1 MAEFSGRTRRC
12 ATTLSERHARWDD
25 LEASG
30 FSRVEQLEM
39 ELGKP
44 HLVGFLFDTKDEC
57 REVVT
62 GLHGSNYVLHEVL
75 HDTDILYQWT
85 LDHAREFD
93 VSRREDRKAALRY
106 KLQEKPRVSAP
117 DAYNELLGMD
127 VQLKARV
134 SKASYRMQVKFPT
147 GSKSDLEGA
156 ARERWL
162 SVMVAYMEEAEL
174 PLVKV
179 AKETSNPAE
188 VMRRAF
194 GARRM
199 KTLRSRARSWAKVR
213 EWMIMFAGQ
222 PYPPDVSYMLEYLLF
237 LVQEEVPKSRFQ
249 DTAAA
254 LAVLEDAGQVA
265 GDMKISSMVPWVQ
278 GVRSRIAELEVN
290 RTQVRKAPPP
300 TVAMLLSL
308 EVNMFNMEIPEYM
321 RAMSWIILLCTWA
334 CLRLSD
340 LEGLCPKRMMLGS
353 RGLRGVLI
361 RTKTTGPGKLV
372 KETQI
377 FVSRRIS
384 LSGHDWLQAG
394 YELWDSYGHKDRD
407 YFVMSTDQN
416 MNKPVRKYASVER
429 VAIYVRQVLMELK
442 AVVKPRFQQWRHK
455 DETPMFDQT
464 GILYWSG
471 HSMRHFLPTVA
482 AAVDIGKEQRDYVGR
497 WHVNLHQSAD
507 YVHTSRQI
515 VLKVQ
520 EAVNK
525 AIVEGAPGY
534 DESELLEDY
543 GCFLVTRGRMPADW
557 IKHHAIWKKIDG
569 SLHLGGTWPMIEVD
583 FIDGALLEEPSQVQ
597 PPETINE
604 GAAEAEREET
614 ADTAPFFVTI
624 SRHTG
629 FRRLHKIGGCNIQP
643 WACHK
648 VEYLARVVPGVADAA
663 CKTCQRK
670 HGKAFEEG
678 PEESSTSGS
687 SSSTELEDSDEGGLV
702 QRDLGNADTSEI
714 AFGP

>member
-1 MAEFSGRTRRC
+1 MAEFSCRPRRC
-12 ATTLSERHARWDD
+12 ATALSGRHASWDD
-25 LEASG
+25 LEAAG
-30 FSRVEQLEM
+30 FSRTEQLVS

-44 HLVGFLFDTKDEC
+44 HLVGFLYDTKEEC

-75 HDTDILYQWT
+75 HDTDILFQWT
-85 LDHAREFD
+85 ADHAREFE
-93 VSRREDRKAALRY
+93 VSRREDRKASMRY
-106 KLQEKPRVSAP
+106 KLLEVSRVSAP
-117 DAYNELLGMD
+117 DAYSELLGMD

-134 SKASYRMQVKFPT
+134 SKASYRMQIRFPS
-147 GSKSDLEGA
+147 GNKSDLEGA
-156 ARERWL
+156 AREYWL
-162 SVMVAYMEEAEL
+162 SILVGYLEEANL

-179 AKETSNPAE
+179 AKETSNPGE

-213 EWMIMFAGQ
+213 EWMIMFAGE

-237 LVQEEVPKSRFQ
+237 LVQEEVPKSRLQ

-254 LAVLEDAGQVA
+254 LAVLEEAGQVA

-300 TVAMLLSL
+300 TVAMLVAL
-308 EVNMFNMEIPEYM
+308 EVNMFNLEIPEYM

-340 LEGLCPKRMMLGS
+340 LEGLCPRRLCLGS
-353 RGLRGVLI
+353 RGLRGVLT

-372 KETQI
+372 KETPF

-384 LSGHDWLQAG
+384 LSGHDWLRAG
-394 YELWDSYGHKDRD
+394 YELWDGYEHKDRD
-407 YFVMSTDQN
+407 YFVFSTDQN
-416 MNKPVRKYASVER
+416 MSGPIRKYASVER
-429 VAIYVRQVLMELK
+429 VAIYVRQVLLSLN

-455 DETPMFDQT
+455 DETAMFDNV

-543 GCFLVTRGRMPADW
+543 GCYLVTRGRSPADW

-569 SLHLGGTWPMIEVD
+569 NLHLGGQWPTIEVD
-583 FIDGALLEEPSQVQ
+583 FVDGALLEEQ
-597 PPETINE
+597 PQNQPVEASAE
-604 GAAEAEREET
+604 GVMESEAEDT
-614 ADTAPFFVTI
+614 AESAPFFVTI
-624 SRHTG
+624 SRHSG
-629 FRRLHKIGGCNIQP
+629 FRRLHKSGACNTQP
-643 WACHK
+643 WACYK

-670 HGKAFEEG
+670 HGKPLEEG
-678 PEESSTSGS
+678 QEESSTSGS
-687 SSSTELEDSDEGGLV
+687 SSSTEVEEADESV
-702 QRDLGNADTSEI
+702 PIQRDQGDADMGDLG
-714 AFGP
+714 FGP